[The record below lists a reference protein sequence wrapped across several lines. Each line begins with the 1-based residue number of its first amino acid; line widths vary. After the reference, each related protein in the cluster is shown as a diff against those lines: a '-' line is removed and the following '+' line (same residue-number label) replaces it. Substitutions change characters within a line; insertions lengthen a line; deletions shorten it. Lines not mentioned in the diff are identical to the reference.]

1 MAELAIRAQGLTRS
15 FETVRALDDLNV
27 EVPAGSV
34 FGFLGPNGA
43 GKTTTIRLLLGLIE
57 PTSGS
62 AQVLG
67 FDTRTQGAEIRA
79 RTGALLEHSGLYE
92 RLSAEDNL
100 RFYGRVAHMPK
111 AQLDQRIQ
119 ELLTHLGLWERR
131 KEAVVKWSRGM
142 KQKLA
147 IARPLLHRPGLV
159 FLDEPTAG
167 LDPVAAAN
175 LRDDLA
181 ALAARQGATIFL
193 TTHNMAE
200 AEKLCSLVA
209 VIRQG
214 KLLAVG
220 SPADLR
226 SRGGSQRTEITGRGF
241 SDAMLAMLRQQADVS
256 QALVESGR
264 LVLVLKDG
272 AGVAPLIGLIVR
284 EGGEVQE
291 VRSGQGSLEDVF
303 LMERSA
309 GSTGSLRPLILIAVF
324 GIFFPLRMGPER
336 FFSAAG
342 LLAPT
347 FFSAIVITAVIAD
360 SFAGE
365 RERHTLETLLASRL
379 SDRSIL
385 FGKIAACM
393 AYGWLISISCILA
406 GAITVNIMNW
416 HGRILIFHD
425 AASWLLLL
433 LGPPLLGGVIATAGV
448 LVSLHATTV
457 RQAQQTLGVAFAVV
471 LIGAIFGSSMLPT
484 DWKAWFAR
492 ILLTW
497 SQADLVLAA
506 AGVLLAIDL
515 ALLSAGMARFQRA
528 RLVLD

>member
-1 MAELAIRAQGLTRS
+1 MPELAIRAQGLTRT
-15 FETVRALDDLNV
+15 FETVRALDDLNL

-119 ELLTHLGLWERR
+119 ELLTHLGLWDRR

-167 LDPVAAAN
+167 LDPVAAAT

-200 AEKLCSLVA
+200 AEKLCHRVA
-209 VIRQG
+209 VIREG

-220 SPADLR
+220 SPAELR
-226 SRGGSQRTEITGRGF
+226 SRGGQRTEIDGGGF
-241 SDAMLAMLRQQADVS
+241 SDSMLAALRQQASVAEAS
-256 QALVESGR
+256 VENGR
-264 LVLVLKDG
+264 LTLALKDG
-272 AGVAPLIGLIVR
+272 ASVAPL
-284 EGGEVQE
+284 
-291 VRSGQGSLEDVF
+291 
-303 LMERSA
+303 
-309 GSTGSLRPLILIAVF
+309 
-324 GIFFPLRMGPER
+324 
-336 FFSAAG
+336 
-342 LLAPT
+342 
-347 FFSAIVITAVIAD
+347 
-360 SFAGE
+360 
-365 RERHTLETLLASRL
+365 
-379 SDRSIL
+379 
-385 FGKIAACM
+385 
-393 AYGWLISISCILA
+393 
-406 GAITVNIMNW
+406 
-416 HGRILIFHD
+416 
-425 AASWLLLL
+425 
-433 LGPPLLGGVIATAGV
+433 
-448 LVSLHATTV
+448 
-457 RQAQQTLGVAFAVV
+457 
-471 LIGAIFGSSMLPT
+471 
-484 DWKAWFAR
+484 
-492 ILLTW
+492 
-497 SQADLVLAA
+497 
-506 AGVLLAIDL
+506 
-515 ALLSAGMARFQRA
+515 
-528 RLVLD
+528 